1 MSPIGRI
8 AVFLNLALSAG
19 FLGWAAANLSDAEK
33 FRTQYDAEVT
43 KNAELKSTTTAQ
55 IEALTAERD
64 ENARQRTD
72 MRNQKDALGNQ
83 VTALNEQL
91 NEKTD
96 ELNQLKANMSNIAST
111 IGDLNSNLEDM
122 KSQVAQANDARVEA
136 VEARRTAENERDDA
150 VQARASSD
158 DRANSLDLQLR
169 QAEKDLTS
177 ANATIQDLET
187 QVSTIVAATGFDPA
201 AAGVAVPQIDG
212 AVLQYYADLQLV
224 HINRGS
230 DDQVK
235 RGFVFDIWNA
245 GQYKG
250 QAQVEVV
257 NPGSCTARIINA
269 VQGTQVV
276 QGDRVSTRI

>member
-1 MSPIGRI
+1 MSPIGRT

-19 FLGWAAANLSDAEK
+19 FLGWAAANLADADKYRAQFDAKTSEMAQLEADT
-33 FRTQYDAEVT
+33 TQ
-43 KNAELKSTTTAQ
+43 Q
-55 IEALTAERD
+55 IADLTAERD

-72 MRNQKDALGNQ
+72 MRNLKDASDVR
-83 VTALNEQL
+83 VTALTEQL

-96 ELNQLKANMSNIAST
+96 ELNQLKANMANIAST

-136 VEARRTAENERDDA
+136 VEARRSAENERDDA
-150 VQARASSD
+150 MQAKAEAT
-158 DRANSLDLQLR
+158 DRANGLEVELQT
-169 QAEKDLTS
+169 AEKGLT
-177 ANATIQDLET
+177 AAQAKIQDLET
-187 QVSTIVAATGFDPA
+187 SVDTIVRATGFDIT
-201 AAGVAVPQIDG
+201 AAGGAVPQIDG
-212 AVLQYYADLQLV
+212 AVLQYYSDLKLV

-250 QAQVEVV
+250 RAQVEVV

-269 VQGTQVV
+269 VPGTQVV
-276 QGDRVSTRI
+276 QGDRVSTQI